1 MALDYQKLAQDIV
14 ERTGGKDNIS
24 VVQHCMTRLR
34 FNVNNIDEVNQE
46 GLKALKGV
54 LGVLYQGGQLQVVM
68 GKNLIPTYDE
78 VVKLVGGEK
87 AGAVIEE
94 NLDTSAEKKE
104 KESAPKRMLAYVAGT
119 VTPMIPGIIAGG
131 MLKVFLVLLENI
143 IPGFSETTTYALLD
157 ILGDV
162 PFYFIPIWVAFGAAK
177 RLGSTPIYA
186 MVIASALIAPDF
198 IALGK
203 AEEAVTML
211 GLQVPFY
218 TYSSKL
224 LPALLST
231 YLAYHVERFLNK
243 YVPGILKA
251 IFVGVGTIVIT
262 FIPTL
267 FILAPLGNVA
277 GTYVIGALL
286 GVYGFLG
293 PVGLAIIC
301 ALMPYLIMTGM
312 QSALSPVRVELLA
325 NQGYDPITRTC
336 TILHNIA
343 EGGAVLGI
351 ALRAK
356 NKKVKAEAFSVAI
369 GCIFAGVSEPAIYGF
384 TLPMKKPLYAVSFG
398 AGLGGAVAALL
409 GAQSYS
415 FGYSTILALPIYEDT
430 MIQMAI
436 AVVVTLVGSMIATM
450 VMGFDESIIENNY

>member
-1 MALDYQKLAQDIV
+1 MALDYLKLAQDIV
-14 ERTGGKDNIS
+14 EKTGGNDNIS
-24 VVQHCMTRLR
+24 LVQHCMTRLR
-34 FNVNNIDEVNQE
+34 FNVNNINKVNQE
-46 GLKALKGV
+46 DLKKIKGV

-78 VVKLVGGEK
+78 VIKLVGKEK
-87 AGAVIEE
+87 AGAVIDE
-94 NLDTSAEKKE
+94 NPDAPGEDAP
-104 KESAPKRMLAYVAGT
+104 KESIPKRMLAYVAGT

-131 MLKVFLVLLENI
+131 MLKVFLVLLEHI
-143 IPGFSETTTYALLD
+143 IPGFGDTSTYMLLD
-157 ILGDV
+157 LLGDV
-162 PFYFIPIWVAFGAAK
+162 PFYFIPIWVAYGASK

-186 MVIASALIAPDF
+186 MVVAAALITPDF
-198 IALGK
+198 IALKK
-203 AEEAVTML
+203 AEEAVTMF
-211 GLQVPFY
+211 GMQVPLY
-218 TYSSKL
+218 SYSSKL

-231 YLAYHVERFLNK
+231 YLAYHVEKLLNK

-251 IFVGVGTIVIT
+251 IFVGLGTIVIT
-262 FIPTL
+262 FIPTI
-267 FILAPLGNVA
+267 FILAPIGNIA

-286 GVYGFLG
+286 GVYHFLG

-301 ALMPYLIMTGM
+301 ALMPFLIMTGM
-312 QSALSPVRVELLA
+312 HSALSPVRVEMLA
-325 NQGYDPITRTC
+325 TQGFDPITRTC

-343 EGGAVLGI
+343 EGGAILGI

-384 TLPMKKPLYAVSFG
+384 NLPMKKPLYAVSFG
-398 AGLGGAVAALL
+398 SGLGGAVAALL

-430 MIQMAI
+430 MMQMAI
-436 AVVVTLVGSMIATM
+436 AVIVTLLASMIATM
-450 VMGFDESIIENNY
+450 IIGFDESIIEDNF